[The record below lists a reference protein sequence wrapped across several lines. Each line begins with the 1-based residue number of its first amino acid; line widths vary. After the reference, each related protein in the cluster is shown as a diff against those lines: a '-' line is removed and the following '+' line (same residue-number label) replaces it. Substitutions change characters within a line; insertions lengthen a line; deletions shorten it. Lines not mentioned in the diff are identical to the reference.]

1 MGPKIVGGIDKII
14 S

>member
-1 MGPKIVGGIDKII
+1 MSSEIVGGIDKNI